1 VDYYFIQE
9 DGSRFKVSYPY
20 KPYFYIL
27 TRKECIQEVSAFLT
41 KKFSGSLAK
50 VEVVTKEDLDLVCY
64 FCMCNCLYILE
75 VCFSLFLSFQHFLR
89 KRNIFGAGMY
99 APF

>member
-20 KPYFYIL
+20 MPYFYIL

-64 FCMCNCLYILE
+64 LHAVTCL
-75 VCFSLFLSFQHFLR
+75 
-89 KRNIFGAGMY
+89 
-99 APF
+99 